1 MAEIVTS
8 RKLISE
14 YGTDADT
21 TRRQTLRN
29 PLSSLDAEQVS
40 NAMDVIV
47 GTGALMDSKGNAV
60 TVAKSAWIETV
71 TQELLF

>member
-21 TRRQTLRN
+21 NRRQTLRN

-47 GTGALMDSKGNAV
+47 GTGVLMDSNGNAV